1 MPAMIPKHI
10 MKHDLA
16 EMDEPAGAP
25 EAEAQAS
32 KGMAGAL
39 TLMKGLDVL
48 TRVSKGDNTLGKM
61 AKSLGINKTTVH
73 RLATTLVEANYLSFT
88 QRDGYSLGTK
98 LLELGYAASQQITL
112 TRVSHGHLMQ
122 LSADT
127 GDTVNLGVLD
137 RNQVHYIDKIP
148 GNRRI
153 EVRCV
158 IGERQPLRHTGLG
171 KALLLDESE
180 ETLREIFQREALE
193 YPRYKYDVK
202 QWLDIMKHYRAEN
215 YALDLDENED
225 HIRCVAAPIRDM
237 NGRIVAAISVSSAA
251 QYMDDQRIQ
260 AVKAYVQETCLAISQ
275 ELGYRKP

>member
-1 MPAMIPKHI
+1 MTETI
-10 MKHDLA
+10 A
-16 EMDEPAGAP
+16 EIEDTSADIEEKGAR
-25 EAEAQAS
+25 
-32 KGMAGAL
+32 GMAGAL

-48 TRVSKGDNTLGKM
+48 SRVAKGDTTLGQM

-73 RLATTLVEANYLSFT
+73 RLATTLVEANFLSFSP
-88 QRDGYSLGTK
+88 RDGYSLGTK

-137 RNQVHYIDKIP
+137 RHQVHYIDKIP
-148 GNRRI
+148 GTRRI

-158 IGERQPLRHTGLG
+158 VGERQPLRHTGLG

-180 ETLREIFQREALE
+180 EILREVYQREAAI

-202 QWLDIMKHYRAEN
+202 SWLDIMKAYREGD

-237 NGRIVAAISVSSAA
+237 NGRIVAAVSVSSAA

-260 AVKAYVQETCLAISQ
+260 AVRKYVRETTAAISR
-275 ELGYRKP
+275 ELGYRGA